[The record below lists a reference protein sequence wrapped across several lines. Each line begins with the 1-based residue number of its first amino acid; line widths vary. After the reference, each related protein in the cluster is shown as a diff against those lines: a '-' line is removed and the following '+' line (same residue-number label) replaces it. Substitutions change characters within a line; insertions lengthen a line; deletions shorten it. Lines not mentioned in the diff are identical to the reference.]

1 MFIVISL
8 AMQSRLRVYKEIV
21 FFIKRRVSI
30 ILVAFI
36 LGMSNVILE
45 ETRMIYDTR
54 KEIEL
59 QEIQEEDSIK

>member
-1 MFIVISL
+1 
-8 AMQSRLRVYKEIV
+8 MQSRLRVYKEIV